1 MKIPSTT
8 WNLDDIVLLEDFDP
22 LLKDVTIRLGKYSE
36 YFSNFSPEMSISD
49 FLGFIDF
56 DEVLTEDIMRLSGRV
71 MLMESTNGKD
81 KKALQLKSKVSQLE
95 LTWSEAT
102 LPISQWLKGK
112 DVQGKETLDDTN
124 ASRLFSAAGDLEY
137 SLNFGRKI
145 AAHLL
150 PQQQELIVTNKDSNG
165 VNVVFDLY
173 SMITTDFKYNF
184 CPPGKK
190 VCVID
195 TLDELNLY
203 TFSADEAERKEA
215 FRARFEQFEGNIEK
229 LFVSYQAIVKNWV
242 YESKLRGYESP
253 ISMRNV
259 ANHLSDKSIE
269 VLLEVCSSNTA
280 TFQRFFKWKAAQLG
294 KPKLNRT
301 DFMAPLGSSVQEI
314 ELQPAVDEV
323 LQNFKEF
330 SPTFSKNAAKIIS
343 ASHVDY
349 LPRADK
355 RSGAFCLSLGAK
367 ITPYVMTNFSGRMQD
382 KFTIAHELGHG
393 VHFLYAS
400 NHRSGAMHTNLPLS
414 ETASTFGEMIVFEKT
429 LEATDDNA
437 VKKQLLAEKM
447 TDSYSTVMR
456 QNYFTKF
463 EIAAHAASE
472 NDFSIEVLNKL
483 WLDNLAEQFGDSV
496 EVDDM
501 FKVEWSYIPHL
512 FDRPFYC
519 YAYSFGELLSM
530 ALYARYKTEG
540 ESFVGKIEQILKDGG
555 SKSPTDIL
563 AAVGID
569 MEDPNF
575 WQGSFSIVESWMDQL
590 EKL

>member
-1 MKIPSTT
+1 MKIPNTT
-8 WNLDDIVLLEDFDP
+8 WNLDDIVTLADFEP
-22 LLKDVTIRLGKYSE
+22 LLKDVKSRLGNYSD
-36 YFSNFSPEMSISD
+36 FFTKFSPEMSIDD
-49 FLGFIDF
+49 FLVFIDF
-56 DEVLTEDIMRLSGRV
+56 DEALTDDVMRLSGRV

-81 KKALQLKSKVSQLE
+81 KIALQLKSKISQLE

-112 DVQGKETLDDTN
+112 KVEANETLDDSN
-124 ASRLFSAAGDLEY
+124 ANRLFAAAGDLEY
-137 SLNFGRKI
+137 GLNFGRKI

-150 PQQQELIVTNKDSNG
+150 TQKEELIITNKDSNG
-165 VNVVFDLY
+165 VNVVYDLY
-173 SMITTDFKYNF
+173 SMITTDFKYTF

-190 VCVID
+190 ACVID

-203 TFSADEAERKEA
+203 TFSADEAERVEA

-242 YESKLRGYESP
+242 YVAKLRGYKSP
-253 ISMRNV
+253 ITMRNV

-269 VLLEVCSSNTA
+269 VLLDVCSNNTA
-280 TFQRFFKWKAAQLG
+280 TFQRFFKWKANQLG
-294 KPKLNRT
+294 KSKLSRT
-301 DFMAPLGSSVQEI
+301 DFMAPLGNSVQEI

-330 SPTFSKNAAKIIS
+330 SPTFSDNAAKIIS

-355 RSGAFCLSLGAK
+355 RSGAFCLSLGAN

-400 NHRSGAMHTNLPLS
+400 DHRSGAMHTNLPLS

-429 LEATDDNA
+429 LETTQDNE

-472 NDFSIEVLNKL
+472 TNFSIDVLNQL
-483 WLDNLAEQFGDSV
+483 WLDNLSEQFGDSV

-530 ALYARYKTEG
+530 ALYARYKSEG
-540 ESFVGKIEQILKDGG
+540 ESFVTKIEQILKDGG
-555 SKSPTDIL
+555 SKSPADIL
-563 AAVGID
+563 ASVGID
-569 MEDPNF
+569 MEDPEF
-575 WQGSFSIVESWMDQL
+575 WQGSFGIVENWIEQL
-590 EKL
+590 EML